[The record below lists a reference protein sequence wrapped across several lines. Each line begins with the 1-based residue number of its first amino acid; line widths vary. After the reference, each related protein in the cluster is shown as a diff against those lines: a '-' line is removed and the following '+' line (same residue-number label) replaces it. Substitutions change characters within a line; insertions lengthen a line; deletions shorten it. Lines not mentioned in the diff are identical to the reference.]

1 MKKPFLAALLLG
13 LSAGVAANEFIPY
26 YGNNPFL
33 FCTYGVPEDCWVP
46 KHKEKGEYRVTDR
59 KCFKSWSAN
68 LYSRVCKE
76 AFPNGAVDNTAPG
89 EAKPNGSGS
98 TNQYS
103 ATDPNAT
110 ANKPVTVVGTVKD
123 RDPADASP

>member
-1 MKKPFLAALLLG
+1 MKNVFLFALLFG

-33 FCTYGVPEDCWVP
+33 FCQYGVPEDCWVP
-46 KHKEKGEYRVTDR
+46 KHKETGEYRVTDR

-68 LYSRVCKE
+68 LYSRVCKQ
-76 AFPNGAVDNTAPG
+76 AFPNGAVDNSVPG
-89 EAKPNGSGS
+89 EAKPLSSGS
-98 TNQYS
+98 TNQLS
-103 ATDPNAT
+103 TTDPNAT
-110 ANKPVTVVGTVKD
+110 ANMPRPVVRTLA

>member
-1 MKKPFLAALLLG
+1 MKKIVFAALLLG

-68 LYSRVCKE
+68 LYSRVCKQ

-89 EAKPNGSGS
+89 EARPSGSGTIS
-98 TNQYS
+98 QPGTV
-103 ATDPNAT
+103 DPNAT
-110 ANKPVTVVGTVKD
+110 ANMPRPVMRAVA

>member
-1 MKKPFLAALLLG
+1 MKNVFLFALLLG

-46 KHKEKGEYRVTDR
+46 KHKETGQYRVIDR
-59 KCFKSWSAN
+59 KCFKPWSAN
-68 LYSRVCKE
+68 LYSRVCKQ

-89 EAKPNGSGS
+89 EAKPLGSGS

-103 ATDPNAT
+103 TTDPNAS
-110 ANKPVTVVGTVKD
+110 ANMPRPAVRTLA

>member
-1 MKKPFLAALLLG
+1 MKKILLAAFLLG
-13 LSAGVAANEFIPY
+13 TSAVATATEFIPY

-46 KHKEKGEYRVTDR
+46 KHKETGEYRVTDR
-59 KCFKSWSAN
+59 ECFKSWSAD
-68 LYSRVCKE
+68 LYSRVCKQ
-76 AFPNGAVDNTAPG
+76 AFPNGAVDNTPPG
-89 EAKPNGSGS
+89 ETKPISSVS

-110 ANKPVTVVGTVKD
+110 ANLPRPAVRSLA